1 MKLDSPL
8 FDRIRIKTEPDP
20 PRPEAE
26 ALKKPGM
33 CEHPG
38 CLEPGD
44 FRAPKG
50 RGREGQYWRFC
61 VAHVREYNA
70 SYNYF
75 AGLPDDAVAS
85 FQKSAMVG
93 HRPTWKMGN
102 AGRTSPNPQGTNA
115 WSEAEP
121 VRPGVADPLGLYR
134 GREGLVEPDA
144 AQPRRPTV
152 TGPDRRAFESL
163 GLEPGSTPEEIKIR
177 FKALVKRFHPDANGG
192 DRSME
197 ERFREI
203 VQAHARLKAAGF
215 CT

>member
-1 MKLDSPL
+1 MK
-8 FDRIRIKTEPDP
+8 
-20 PRPEAE
+20 
-26 ALKKPGM
+26 
-33 CEHPG
+33 
-38 CLEPGD
+38 
-44 FRAPKG
+44 
-50 RGREGQYWRFC
+50 
-61 VAHVREYNA
+61 EYNA

-93 HRPTWKMGN
+93 HRPTWKMGMD
-102 AGRTSPNPQGTNA
+102 AGRSGPNPRGTDP
-115 WSEAEP
+115 WSEAET
-121 VRPGVADPLGLYR
+121 VRPGVADPFGLFR
-134 GREGLVEPDA
+134 GREAAHAPPEP
-144 AQPRRPTV
+144 AQARRPTV
-152 TGPDRRAFESL
+152 TGPDRRAFDSL
-163 GLEPGSTPEEIKIR
+163 GLDPGSTPEEIKVR